1 MGLHLNRGDEV
12 PLNEKQAEH
21 LPQELVRIQDGVT
34 LIDRTVTLG
43 RRKVIAGVEHALIG
57 MKVGG
62 YARSPSV
69 RIWPIG
75 TKAFRILFRLMLC
88 WLQRPGCGR

>member
-43 RRKVIAGVEHALIG
+43 RR
-57 MKVGG
+57 
-62 YARSPSV
+62 R
-69 RIWPIG
+69 
-75 TKAFRILFRLMLC
+75 
-88 WLQRPGCGR
+88 